1 MLLDINLYGKA
12 YKEHKINY
20 LQYKFKVIKMSDK
33 PKQSKERSVL
43 YPYYDLKDSIEFAKI
58 VHKLAGKG
66 IVADNVV
73 ANELGVKTTANS
85 FTYKISSAKQ
95 FGLIT
100 RTKEGLGATQ
110 RIKNIIF
117 PVPSVDI
124 VSMYK
129 DAVKLPPLYAKIF
142 QQYSGEYLP
151 EKDGLSNVMVH
162 QGVAQNAKNRA
173 AKVFL
178 SSIKF
183 AQCLDSE
190 NILDSSKESNAD
202 EEFDEEISDHNND
215 NQEQYTPSSNLEE
228 KFNINNFDNIK
239 YQKLDLALANDRN
252 AIIIVPKDIN
262 KKDVERLTKLL
273 ELTVIE

>member
-1 MLLDINLYGKA
+1 
-12 YKEHKINY
+12 
-20 LQYKFKVIKMSDK
+20 MSDK